1 MDKGINGDKGIK
13 EDKLMKRLLHYSLQL
28 KNVAYSLIL
37 LTVAVALYQLVAF
50 FPLHADVTRNASNSL
65 SSSSVDTLA
74 QLPGTISITMYA
86 NSKDAELGDIEQF
99 VRDFVGLYQR
109 YKADISLTFVDPVKD
124 AAAMRKAEIR
134 ANREMV
140 VEYGGRSEHLT
151 LLNEQSL
158 TGALLRLAHTREQ
171 KIMYVDGHGERKLDG
186 DANHDL
192 GNFGKKLKQNGFQV
206 SGLNLAIAQDVPGNG
221 SVLVITQPQ
230 LKLLPGE
237 VDKIL
242 RYVDNGGNL
251 LWLLDAEPLHG
262 LERLAAKLGILL
274 PPGIITDPDAQKMNA
289 PDYWTL
295 GASYPPHPVT
305 RNFNLI
311 TAFPY
316 ARALGREESSGLGDS
331 GTGDSNTR
339 SKNIPWQRSTLIE
352 AASNGWVSRAGIP
365 KKPKFD
371 RNRDIP
377 GPFSLAVALQRTIN
391 EREQRIVVVG
401 SGAFL
406 ANAYAGNGGNL
417 DLGINM
423 INWLA
428 REEHL
433 IATQPRATADSAIT
447 LSKNQLNV
455 ISFGFVIV
463 VPLLLIVIGS
473 MLWWRRRA

>member
-1 MDKGINGDKGIK
+1 
-13 EDKLMKRLLHYSLQL
+13 MKRFLHYSLQI
-28 KNVAYSLIL
+28 KNVAYSLL
-37 LTVAVALYQLVAF
+37 LLAAAIGLYQLVAL

-65 SSSSVDTLA
+65 ASSSVDTLK
-74 QLPGTISITMYA
+74 QLKGSVSITMYA

-99 VRDFVGLYQR
+99 VRDFIGLYQR
-109 YKADISLTFVDPVKD
+109 YKSDITLAFVDPVKD
-124 AAAMRKAEIR
+124 AEAMRKAEIR

-151 LLNEQSL
+151 LINEQSL
-158 TGALLRLAHTREQ
+158 TSALLRLAHTRDQ

-186 DANHDL
+186 KANHDL
-192 GNFGKKLKQNGFQV
+192 GEFGGKLRQNGFKI
-206 SGLNLAIAQDVPGNG
+206 SSLNLAIAQDVPANG

-230 LKLLPGE
+230 INMLPGE

-262 LERLAAKLGILL
+262 LERLAGKLGILL
-274 PPGIITDPDAQKMNA
+274 TPGTITDPDAQKMNA
-289 PDYWTL
+289 PSNWTL

-316 ARALGREESSGLGDS
+316 ARALGREDSSGQGDA
-331 GTGDSNTR
+331 GKNT
-339 SKNIPWQRSTLIE
+339 KATWQRSTLIE
-352 AASNGWVSRAGIP
+352 AASNGWVSRNPIP
-365 KKPKFD
+365 KKAYFD
-371 RNRDIP
+371 KNRDMP
-377 GPFSLAVALQRTIN
+377 GPFSLAIALQRTLN

-423 INWLA
+423 MNWLA
-428 REEHL
+428 HEEHL
-433 IATQPRATADSAIT
+433 ITTQPRATVDSSIT
-447 LSKNQLNV
+447 LSKNELSV
-455 ISFGFVIV
+455 ISIGFVVV
-463 VPLLLIVIGS
+463 VPLALIVIGGV
-473 MLWWRRRA
+473 LWWRRRS

>member
-1 MDKGINGDKGIK
+1 
-13 EDKLMKRLLHYSLQL
+13 MKRLLHYSLQL
-28 KNVAYSLIL
+28 KNIAYSLL
-37 LTVAVALYQLVAF
+37 LLAAAIALYQLIAF

-65 SSSSVDTLA
+65 ASSSVDTLK
-74 QLPGTISITMYA
+74 QLKGTVSITMYA
-86 NSKDAELGDIEQF
+86 SSKDAELGDIEQF
-99 VRDFVGLYQR
+99 VRDFIGLYQR
-109 YKADISLTFVDPVKD
+109 YKSDITLAFVDPVKD
-124 AAAMRKAEIR
+124 AEAMRKAEIR

-151 LLNEQSL
+151 LINEQSL
-158 TGALLRLAHTREQ
+158 TSALLRLAHTRDQ
-171 KIMYVDGHGERKLDG
+171 KIMYLDGHGERKLDG
-186 DANHDL
+186 KANHDL
-192 GNFGKKLKQNGFQV
+192 GEFGSKLKQNGFKI
-206 SGLNLAIAQDVPGNG
+206 SSLNLAIAQDVPANG

-230 LKLLPGE
+230 IKLLPGE

-262 LERLAAKLGILL
+262 LERLAGKLGILL
-274 PPGIITDPDAQKMNA
+274 TPGTITDPDAQKMNA
-289 PDYWTL
+289 PSNWTL

-316 ARALGREESSGLGDS
+316 ARALGREDSSGQADS
-331 GTGDSNTR
+331 AG
-339 SKNIPWQRSTLIE
+339 KNPKAVWQRSTLIE
-352 AASNGWVSRAGIP
+352 AASNGWVSRNPIP
-365 KKPKFD
+365 KKAYFD
-371 RNRDIP
+371 KNRDIP
-377 GPFSLAVALQRTIN
+377 GPFSLAISLQRTMN

-423 INWLA
+423 MNWLA
-428 REEHL
+428 HEEHL
-433 IATQPRATADSAIT
+433 ITTQPRATVDSSIT
-447 LSKNQLNV
+447 LSKNELSA
-455 ISFGFVIV
+455 ISIGFVIV
-463 VPLLLIVIGS
+463 VPLALIVMGG